1 MKDKLDQWLKTLKFS
16 RKDYIKYVLF
26 RSMSSD
32 DRLGI
37 VHMNNCWNM
46 KMKYNIMKDVSV
58 TEFVTIDNKFIMVQD
73 YLREQIHNG
82 KPLFIEVEQG
92 ACINV
97 GNVFIMS
104 YPHMRYYV
112 RE

>member
-1 MKDKLDQWLKTLKFS
+1 
-16 RKDYIKYVLF
+16 
-26 RSMSSD
+26 MSSD

-58 TEFVTIDNKFIMVQD
+58 TEFAIIDNKFIRVQD

-82 KPLFIEVEQG
+82 KPLFVEVE
-92 ACINV
+92 
-97 GNVFIMS
+97 
-104 YPHMRYYV
+104 
-112 RE
+112 